1 MKTAFGIF
9 LLQRVKNNQ
18 ELVILSSQHRQER
31 ELPTEEIKDTE
42 VKSINKL
49 TSYLDKIYAVQEQ

>member
-18 ELVILSSQHRQER
+18 EPVILSSQHRQER

>member
-9 LLQRVKNNQ
+9 VLQRVKNNQ
-18 ELVILSSQHRQER
+18 ELVMVSSQHRRKR